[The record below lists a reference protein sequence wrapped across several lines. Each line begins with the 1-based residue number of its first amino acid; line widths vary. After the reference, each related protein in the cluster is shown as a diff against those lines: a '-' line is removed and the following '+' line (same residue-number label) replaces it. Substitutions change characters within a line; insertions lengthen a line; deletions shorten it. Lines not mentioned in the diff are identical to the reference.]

1 MYSIEYYFLMLN
13 ISPYQGPS
21 FILGI
26 FETKQL
32 AEQAEKEYSSQMNQ
46 EDGVLR
52 ETTEIQTIQSHFLL
66 DSIGYIVSRYAEGFG
81 QTYRD
86 SINLYDDKNIAEQER
101 DRLEGLIDF
110 EKISFPEYHIMEEV
124 KLNVLRDIKE
134 TGWLSSDYG
143 DGGWS
148 SFTQEDTLYEL
159 L

>member
-1 MYSIEYYFLMLN
+1 MNSIEYYFLILK

-21 FILGI
+21 FIIGI
-26 FETKQL
+26 FETEQL
-32 AEQAEKEYSSQMNQ
+32 AEQAKKEYSSQMNQ

-52 ETTEIQTIQSHFLL
+52 ETLEIQAIQSSYSL
-66 DSIGYIVSRYAEGFG
+66 DSTGYVVSRYAEGFG

-86 SINLYDDKNIAEQER
+86 SINLYNDKKIAEQER
-101 DRLEGLIDF
+101 NKLENLINF
-110 EKISFPEYHIMEEV
+110 EEITFPEYHAMEEI
-124 KLNVLRDIKE
+124 KLNLLRDIKE

>member
-1 MYSIEYYFLMLN
+1 MNSVEYYFLMLN

-52 ETTEIQTIQSHFLL
+52 ETTEIQTIQISYRL
-66 DSIGYIVSRYAEGFG
+66 DSTGYVVSRYAEGFG

-86 SINLYDDKNIAEQER
+86 SINLYNDKNIAEQKG
-101 DRLEGLIDF
+101 DRLESLIDF
-110 EKISFPEYHIMEEV
+110 EKISFPEYHVVEEV

-134 TGWLSSDYG
+134 TGWLSGDYG
-143 DGGWS
+143 EGEW
-148 SFTQEDTLYEL
+148 
-159 L
+159 

>member
-1 MYSIEYYFLMLN
+1 MNSVEYYFLMLN

-52 ETTEIQTIQSHFLL
+52 ETTEIQTIKSNLQLN
-66 DSIGYIVSRYAEGFG
+66 SIGYIVSRYAEGFG
-81 QTYRD
+81 QACRD
-86 SINLYDDKNIAEQER
+86 SINLYDAKNIAEQER
-101 DRLEGLIDF
+101 DRLQGLIDF
-110 EKISFPEYHIMEEV
+110 EKISFPEYHVIEEV

-134 TGWLSSDYG
+134 TGWLSGDYG
-143 DGGWS
+143 ESEW
-148 SFTQEDTLYEL
+148 
-159 L
+159 

>member
-1 MYSIEYYFLMLN
+1 MYSIYYYFLMLN

-52 ETTEIQTIQSHFLL
+52 ETTEIQTIQSNLRL
-66 DSIGYIVSRYAEGFG
+66 YSIGYVVSRYAEGFG

-86 SINLYDDKNIAEQER
+86 SINLYNDRNIAEQES
-101 DRLEGLIDF
+101 DRLEDLIDF
-110 EKISFPEYHIMEEV
+110 EKVSLPEYHVMEEI

-134 TGWLSSDYG
+134 TGWLSGDYG
-143 DGGWS
+143 EGEW
-148 SFTQEDTLYEL
+148 
-159 L
+159 

>member
-1 MYSIEYYFLMLN
+1 MNSIEYYFLMLN

-26 FETKQL
+26 FKTKQL

-52 ETTEIQTIQSHFLL
+52 EATEIQTIQSSYIL
-66 DSIGYIVSRYAEGFG
+66 DSTGYVVSRYAEGFG

-86 SINLYDDKNIAEQER
+86 SINLYNDKNIAEQES
-101 DRLEGLIDF
+101 DRLESLIDF

-124 KLNVLRDIKE
+124 KLNVLRDIKK
-134 TGWLSSDYG
+134 TDWLSGDYG
-143 DGGWS
+143 EGKW
-148 SFTQEDTLYEL
+148 
-159 L
+159 